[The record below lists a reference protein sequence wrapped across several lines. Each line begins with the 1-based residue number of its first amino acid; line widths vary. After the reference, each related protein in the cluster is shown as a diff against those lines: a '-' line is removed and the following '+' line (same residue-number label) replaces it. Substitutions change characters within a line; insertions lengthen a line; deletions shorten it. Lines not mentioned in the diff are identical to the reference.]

1 MSNNKKSL
9 WGNRGKH
16 HDMSLF
22 GKRRNVRRIVR
33 PPQPPIPVRQPIQ
46 FSEQKNED
54 KEVIELIV
62 GSNFTDEDSRIKAE
76 EEARIKAEE
85 KARIKAEE
93 EARIKAEEEARIK
106 AEEEARIKAEEEAR
120 IKAEEEARIQAEE
133 EARIQAEEEARI
145 QAEEEARIK
154 AEEEA
159 RIQAEEE
166 ARIKAE
172 EEEWQQNNLT
182 PEEIEA
188 NKRYEEEEQ
197 ETARLLALEEEQKT
211 EPTIEEVYEEQSV
224 SPGENL
230 LSSNLDLKKAS
241 EEISKN
247 PGSEEEVIE
256 KIEEEEME
264 NIKV

>member
-33 PPQPPIPVRQPIQ
+33 TPQPPIPVRQPIQ

-62 GSNFTDEDSRIKAE
+62 GSNFTEEDS
-76 EEARIKAEE
+76 
-85 KARIKAEE
+85 
-93 EARIKAEEEARIK
+93 RIK

-133 EARIQAEEEARI
+133 EARIK
-145 QAEEEARIK
+145 AEEEARIK

-159 RIQAEEE
+159 RL
-166 ARIKAE
+166 KAE
-172 EEEWQQNNLT
+172 EEEWERNNLT

-188 NKRYEEEEQ
+188 NRRYKAEEE
-197 ETARLLALEEEQKT
+197 ETARLLALQEQEDNS
-211 EPTIEEVYEEQSV
+211 EPVIEDVYEEKSV

-230 LSSNLDLKKAS
+230 LSSNKDEL
-241 EEISKN
+241 EQ
-247 PGSEEEVIE
+247 V
-256 KIEEEEME
+256 E

>member
-76 EEARIKAEE
+76 EEARIQAEEDARLKAEE
-85 KARIKAEE
+85 DARIKAEE
-93 EARIKAEEEARIK
+93 EARLKAEEDARLKAEEDARLKAEEDARIKAEEDARIKAEEEARLKAEEEARIK

-133 EARIQAEEEARI
+133 E
-145 QAEEEARIK
+145 
-154 AEEEA
+154 
-159 RIQAEEE
+159 
-166 ARIKAE
+166 
-172 EEEWQQNNLT
+172 
-182 PEEIEA
+182 
-188 NKRYEEEEQ
+188 
-197 ETARLLALEEEQKT
+197 ETARLLVLEEEQET

-241 EEISKN
+241 EEISEN
-247 PGSEEEVIE
+247 PGLEEEVIE

-264 NIKV
+264 NIENIKV

>member
-76 EEARIKAEE
+76 EEARIQAEEDARLKAEE
-85 KARIKAEE
+85 DARIKAEEEARLKAEEDARLKAEEDARIKAEEEARLKAEEEARIQAEE

-106 AEEEARIKAEEEAR
+106 AEEEARIKAEEE
-120 IKAEEEARIQAEE
+120 
-133 EARIQAEEEARI
+133 
-145 QAEEEARIK
+145 
-154 AEEEA
+154 
-159 RIQAEEE
+159 
-166 ARIKAE
+166 
-172 EEEWQQNNLT
+172 
-182 PEEIEA
+182 
-188 NKRYEEEEQ
+188 
-197 ETARLLALEEEQKT
+197 ETARLLVLEEEQET

-241 EEISKN
+241 EEISEN
-247 PGSEEEVIE
+247 PGLEEEVIE

-264 NIKV
+264 NIENIKV